1 MHPWSPHGWKRV
13 FHLNSLLGWGFYVRP
28 YIYLKGAPTKGRKVQ
43 RAMLFFFEIVSYL
56 YFEYVFLLKLPK
68 VQSKLVLRPI
78 NISILTISISVVKL
92 MLMLSRST
100 YNTSMSPCMYKYI
113 CLWICSVY
121 PPPKMA
127 VTNEGLG
134 SGFPLKMELSWRL
147 TAILGGEVVPMN
159 MYIWLNEATLN
170 YHINDSFTSDWHLSH
185 LMASTVLLD
194 WYDLRGQRC
203 D

>member
-1 MHPWSPHGWKRV
+1 MHASLITSWLKTCLPLEQFVGMRV
-13 FHLNSLLGWGFYVRP
+13 LRTALHIPERS
-28 YIYLKGAPTKGRKVQ
+28 PTKGRKVQ

-127 VTNEGLG
+127 VTNEGLVRD
-134 SGFPLKMELSWRL
+134 FHWKWNY
-147 TAILGGEVVPMN
+147 LGGDCNPGWGVVPMN